1 MARRPACSSPGGFV
15 LLVLALLFSLAR
27 CGPLASSTYIYSE
40 STANLTFTVT
50 AAADTNDIFFK
61 LSAPGNYD
69 WIAVGFGGAQ
79 MKGAVMFVAY
89 PTKNGTGTDLD
100 FEKKRI

>member
-1 MARRPACSSPGGFV
+1 MYTEGS
-15 LLVLALLFSLAR
+15 
-27 CGPLASSTYIYSE
+27 
-40 STANLTFTVT
+40 ANLTFTIT

-69 WIAVGFGGAQ
+69 WIAVGFGGTQ

-89 PTKNGTGTDLD
+89 PTSNGTGMQTRPPRLESDRL
-100 FEKKRI
+100 